1 MNIPLLTD
9 NITIYLKKNLQEKRF
24 AHSLR
29 TANTCKRLAKKYGLD
44 ENTAYFT
51 GLAHDICKN
60 LLDTAVTELAQKDG
74 NPIRDF
80 EKAKPN
86 LLHGRAGANLLQS
99 DFGIQDKQI
108 LDSVRYH
115 TFGAKNIGELALLT
129 FIADKIEPER
139 PQMTEAYCKSIENL
153 TLYEL
158 GYKIAQENCEA
169 VIRKNKILTPDTED
183 FVRWLNDKVHLF

>member
-1 MNIPLLTD
+1 MNIASLTE

-29 TANTCKRLAKKYGLD
+29 TANTCKQLAKKYGLD
-44 ENTAYFT
+44 ENTAYFA
-51 GLAHDICKN
+51 GLSHDICKN
-60 LLDTAVTELAQKDG
+60 LLDTALTELAQKDG

-86 LLHGRAGANLLQS
+86 LLHGRAGANLLQN

-115 TFGAKNIGELALLT
+115 TFGAQNIGELALLT

-158 GYKIAQENCEA
+158 GYKIAQENGEA

-183 FVRWLNDKVHLF
+183 FIRWLNDKVCSF